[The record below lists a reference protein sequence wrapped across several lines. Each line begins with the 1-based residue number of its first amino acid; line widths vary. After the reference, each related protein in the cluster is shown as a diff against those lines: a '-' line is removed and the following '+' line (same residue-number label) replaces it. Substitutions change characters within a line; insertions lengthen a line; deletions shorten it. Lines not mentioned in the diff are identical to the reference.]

1 MKRIHYYLF
10 LLAAMIAPQACSSDR
25 GGTPALS
32 EGEEFYFFDDFDT
45 FDESVWTKETHEPG
59 WVNQELQ
66 AYDPAQVTVGKDGD
80 KTVLILTAEHR
91 NGKIVS
97 GRVNSQGKMNFRL
110 RKVEASIRL
119 PKTDAGLWPAFW
131 MMGDNSMEWPK
142 CGEIDI
148 MEMGEKAGI
157 ADGTSET
164 WMNSAIHYGNSPE
177 DHRQEYHAANVA
189 ASLQDGNYHTYTLDW
204 TENSLTVSVDG
215 NLFHTFDISKMS
227 GRYDYFHGDC
237 YVLFNLAV
245 GGAFPG
251 ITDADGITA
260 LKEGEKACM
269 YVDWIK
275 VY

>member
-1 MKRIHYYLF
+1 
-10 LLAAMIAPQACSSDR
+10 
-25 GGTPALS
+25 
-32 EGEEFYFFDDFDT
+32 
-45 FDESVWTKETHEPG
+45 
-59 WVNQELQ
+59 
-66 AYDPAQVTVGKDGD
+66 
-80 KTVLILTAEHR
+80 
-91 NGKIVS
+91 
-97 GRVNSQGKMNFRL
+97 
-110 RKVEASIRL
+110 
-119 PKTDAGLWPAFW
+119 

>member
-1 MKRIHYYLF
+1 MRTNLIMLS
-10 LLAAMIAPQACSSDR
+10 AALCMLQACTAE
-25 GGTPALS
+25 GHETPDQT
-32 EGEEFYFFDDFDT
+32 EEKVFFIDDFT
-45 FDESVWTKETHEPG
+45 SFDETVWTKESHEPG

-66 AYDPAQVTVGKDGD
+66 AYDPAYVTTGKDGD
-80 KTVLILTAEHR
+80 RSVLILTAER
-91 NGKIVS
+91 KDGKIFS
-97 GRVNSQGKMNFRL
+97 GRVNSKGKMNFRL

-189 ASLQDGNYHTYTLDW
+189 ATGISSTLS
-204 TENSLTVSVDG
+204 T
-215 NLFHTFDISKMS
+215 
-227 GRYDYFHGDC
+227 
-237 YVLFNLAV
+237 
-245 GGAFPG
+245 
-251 ITDADGITA
+251 
-260 LKEGEKACM
+260 
-269 YVDWIK
+269 
-275 VY
+275 